1 MWRICV
7 LVASFVQGANAQIP
21 ATHQGPSTPI
31 TTPVTLMM
39 DWGRGDLHYG
49 PDFVWLSQPCQ
60 NSDEIGCTC
69 RVRFATR
76 TPEFADYISS
86 FGDRKVPVV
95 YEVAYNPNRQ
105 AIAVKFLRAGT
116 WSRDKLTSPNDG
128 LIGVVFGRFK
138 ANRRRVSIPSDCFPG
153 LKLPDSAQ

>member
-1 MWRICV
+1 MWHIWV
-7 LVASFVQGANAQIP
+7 LITFFVQGTNAQIP
-21 ATHQGPSTPI
+21 ATHQGPWTPI

-39 DWGRGDLHYG
+39 EWGRGDSHYG

-60 NSDEIGCTC
+60 SSNEIGCSC

-76 TPEFADYISS
+76 TQEFADYISS

-95 YEVAYNPNRQ
+95 YEVTYNSNRQ
-105 AIAVKFLRAGT
+105 AIAAKFLTVGT

-128 LIGVVFGRFK
+128 LIGVVFGRVK
-138 ANRRRVSIPSDCFPG
+138 ADRRRISIPSDCFPW